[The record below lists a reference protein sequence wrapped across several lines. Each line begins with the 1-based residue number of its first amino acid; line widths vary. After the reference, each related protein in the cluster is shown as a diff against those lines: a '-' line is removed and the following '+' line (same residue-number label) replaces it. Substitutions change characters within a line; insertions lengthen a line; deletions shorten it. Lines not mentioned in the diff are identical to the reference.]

1 KIEGPQP
8 YRPVTLSTFAI
19 GKSLYNNNTAV
30 EHFINVLLFA
40 LSGCVLFRL
49 LNIWLKKYHIYILL
63 CCVILF
69 ILHPIHTEVV
79 ANIKSRDEILALLFA
94 LLSIFFIHS
103 YIKNGS
109 KKYLFLSCIYF
120 ILSILSKENGITIL
134 AVIPLS

>member
-1 KIEGPQP
+1 MYGFNKIEGPQP

-103 YIKNGS
+103 YCSI
-109 KKYLFLSCIYF
+109 IYYSQKSF
-120 ILSILSKENGITIL
+120 
-134 AVIPLS
+134 